1 VLELGNEV
9 VNGGKCVFFLLHTY
23 TPCSLFQEGEGR
35 GGEGGIVAVFLVTNG
50 IQNYILA
57 IMDPLA
63 NSTVEPAFLD
73 HFGGRKYEDFAE
85 NPLPLYFNVH
95 EFTML
100 VRLWSYFP
108 TNPRLSN

>member
-1 VLELGNEV
+1 MEGNV
-9 VNGGKCVFFLLHTY
+9 CFSFFIRIHHVHY
-23 TPCSLFQEGEGR
+23 SKKER

-73 HFGGRKYEDFAE
+73 HFGGRKSEDFAE
-85 NPLPLYFNVH
+85 NPPPLYFNVH